1 MKSRVK
7 IPPELRRECEKYVQK
22 AIMEERA
29 FIATSILT
37 ACVAS
42 LYDSF
47 GFGQKRCQRF
57 ATGAYKKI
65 NEYFTADPDVWQDLA
80 KADCERCGIRF
91 DGYWVKPDDP
101 TVIPELTKEQKEYLE
116 ECRTYLPTDEESR
129 KVHSGAWKI
138 WKGSKV

>member
-1 MKSRVK
+1 MRSKIK
-7 IPPELRRECEKYVQK
+7 IPPELRRECEKYVQR
-22 AIMEERA
+22 AIIEERA

-57 ATGAYKKI
+57 ATDAYKKI
-65 NEYFTADPDVWQDLA
+65 NEYFAADPDVWQDLA

-91 DGYWVKPDDP
+91 DGYWVKPEDP
-101 TVIPELTKEQKEYLE
+101 NVSSDRRGKQKG
-116 ECRTYLPTDEESR
+116 T
-129 KVHSGAWKI
+129 
-138 WKGSKV
+138 